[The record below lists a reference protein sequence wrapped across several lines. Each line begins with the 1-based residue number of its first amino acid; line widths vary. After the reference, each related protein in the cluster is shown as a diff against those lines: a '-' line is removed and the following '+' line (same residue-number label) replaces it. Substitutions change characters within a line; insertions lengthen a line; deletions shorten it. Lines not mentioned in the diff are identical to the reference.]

1 MSSSLEQPP
10 PKQLGDSEMSH
21 RGLHSLMERRA
32 TRWWLS
38 GLVALGSIVLTL
50 TSWYWLT
57 EREQAIA
64 QSQFEH
70 DAQLAIG
77 ILENSLDKRREVTNS
92 VVGLFAGFQQV
103 TLSNFETFAHTFAT
117 GEPEIES
124 VHWAPRVTNEDRP
137 AHEARLSR
145 QFDTGYE
152 ILELTDSGDWTG
164 TTERPEYFPIHFVAS
179 ETEDSWATGFD
190 WASKPYVADRINQ
203 ARDHHET
210 LLTEPMNV
218 LPAQLEHPWRQ
229 YFLSLAP
236 VYHRQ
241 MPTDTVE
248 QRRDALEG
256 FVIVVGQTTFPPPDV
271 DAASPSPSLPNLDL
285 YVIADRNDEP
295 SRLLHHI
302 PATESM
308 GLWQLDDIADAGQLV
323 KSRILQ
329 TNDEILKLRAVSNSD
344 YLEQRSTPAPL
355 IILFAGLLG
364 TLGLSGFVFVL
375 IGQTTRIRAIVRKRT
390 AELREARQE
399 ALESTRA
406 KSEFLANMSH
416 EIRTPMNG
424 ILGMLELLD
433 QTELKS
439 NQREYVRL
447 AGESAEGLLELIN
460 DILDFSKIEARTLQ
474 LNRTEFSLA
483 DTVSETLQT
492 MAVRA
497 TQKGDLDLT
506 YHIDDEIPA
515 SLVGD
520 PDRLRQILINLV
532 GNAIKF
538 TDRGEIAVLTELE
551 GRHNGDITL
560 HFSVS
565 DTGQGI
571 PPQKQ
576 EVIFEAFRQADASTT
591 RHHGGTGLGLTI
603 ASQLVGLMN
612 GQIWLES
619 TVDQGSTFHFTAD
632 FSIGSETAPEPG
644 DQLADLE
651 GLSVIAADDNQ
662 TTRKMLKEMLGNWAM
677 EATVVPDGRRVIE
690 TLRSAPRQGT
700 SFDVVL
706 LDMDMPNMDGL
717 DVAHRIRDEDRWQ
730 EIPIILLPSGGVVLD
745 PEEMSELGIVRQ
757 LLKPI
762 RPSSL
767 IDAISRAV
775 HRKKPSDPADERRPQ
790 TAEGPPNLDILL
802 AEDNPVNQRVTS
814 ELLEARGH
822 RVTVVDDGNQ
832 AVEQFNDPDR
842 DFDLILMDIQ
852 MPNMDGHEAT
862 GMIRDQEGDSDDRI
876 PIIALTAHAMKG
888 DREKS
893 LEAGM
898 DDYLAKPVTSEKL
911 YDKIEA
917 HIGEH

>member
-1 MSSSLEQPP
+1 MGSSIEQSPRD
-10 PKQLGDSEMSH
+10 QHRDSDVTP
-21 RGLHSLMERRA
+21 RGLNSLMGRRA
-32 TRWWLS
+32 TRWWAA
-38 GLVALGSIVLTL
+38 GLVALGSTLLTV
-50 TSWYWLT
+50 TSWYWLA

-70 DAQLAIG
+70 DAQVAIG
-77 ILENSLDKRREVTNS
+77 ILESSLDKRREVTNS
-92 VVGLFAGFQQV
+92 VVGLFAGFQEV
-103 TLSNFETFAHTFAT
+103 TPSNFETFVHTFAI

-124 VHWAPRVTNEDRP
+124 VHWAPRITNQDRA
-137 AHEARLSR
+137 AHEAQLSD
-145 QFDTGYE
+145 QSDTGYE

-164 TTERPEYFPIHFVAS
+164 ATEREVYFPAHFIAS
-179 ETEDSWATGFD
+179 ETEESWAKGYD
-190 WASKPYVADRINQ
+190 WASKPYIAERMNQ

-210 LLTEPMNV
+210 ILTEPMAV
-218 LPAQLEHPWRQ
+218 VPAELEHPWRE

-236 VYHRQ
+236 VYNRQ
-241 MPTDTVE
+241 MPTDTIE
-248 QRRDALEG
+248 QRRDALDG
-256 FVIVVGQTTFPPPDV
+256 FVIVVGQTTFPPPNV
-271 DAASPSPSLPNLDL
+271 DAASPSPLLPNLDL
-285 YVIADRNDEP
+285 YIVADRDDEP
-295 SRLLHHI
+295 SRLLHHV
-302 PATESM
+302 PAAESM
-308 GLWQLDDIADAGQLV
+308 GLWKIDDIADAGQLV
-323 KSRILQ
+323 ESRVLQ
-329 TNDEILKLRAVSNSD
+329 SNDEVLIARAVSNPD
-344 YLEQRSTPAPL
+344 YLERRSTPAPL
-355 IILFAGLLG
+355 IMLIVGLLG
-364 TLGLSGFVFVL
+364 TLGLAGFVFVL
-375 IGQTTRIRAIVRKRT
+375 IGQTTRIRSIVRERT

-424 ILGMLELLD
+424 ILGMLELLG
-433 QTELKS
+433 QTELKP

-497 TQKGDLDLT
+497 AQKADLDLT
-506 YHIDDEIPA
+506 YHIDEEIPA

-538 TDRGEIAVLTELE
+538 TDRGEIAVLIEVE
-551 GRHNGDITL
+551 QQHDGNITL

-571 PPQKQ
+571 PPEKQ
-576 EVIFEAFRQADASTT
+576 ELIFEAFRQADASTT

-619 TVDQGSTFHFTAD
+619 EVDKGSTFHFTAN
-632 FSIGSETAPEPG
+632 FGIGSEATVEP
-644 DQLADLE
+644 DEQLAELQ

-662 TTRKMLKEMLGNWAM
+662 TTRKMLKEMLSNWGM
-677 EATVVPDGRRVIE
+677 EPTVVSDGRQVIE
-690 TLRSAPRQGT
+690 TLQSAPPQGT

-706 LDMDMPNMDGL
+706 LDMDMPAMDGL
-717 DVAHRIRDEDRWQ
+717 DVARRIRDEEQWQ
-730 EIPIILLPSGGVVLD
+730 EVPIILLPSGGVVLD
-745 PEEMSELGIVRQ
+745 PEEMSDLGIFRQ
-757 LLKPI
+757 ILKPI

-767 IDAISRAV
+767 VDAISRAV
-775 HRKKPSDPADERRPQ
+775 HRNKHRESPDRRHSSTGEQPPS
-790 TAEGPPNLDILL
+790 LDILL

-822 RVTVVDDGNQ
+822 QVTVVDDGNK

-862 GMIRDQEGDSDDRI
+862 GIIRAKEGDTDDPI

-893 LEAGM
+893 LAAGM

-911 YDKIEA
+911 YEKIEA
-917 HIGEH
+917 HVGDD